1 MQVLWSK
8 LDHETSSILTGSG
21 SGWIMD
27 FMNLQSITSHQPAVR
42 IMTLLLIIVVAILFF
57 SFDARYRFKMAKVRE
72 EACGTPSTLRS
83 RLFRYIHKFIPK

>member
-1 MQVLWSK
+1 
-8 LDHETSSILTGSG
+8 
-21 SGWIMD
+21 MD

-83 RLFRYIHKFIPK
+83 PVCSVTYISLFRNERGTSLSTS